1 MGGDSVSNSMPASER
16 ENQRIRGQL
25 NSAIVLSTDLV
36 PGTHLLDPAI
46 ELSTHRSR
54 MHASLGRIML
64 QSHGRRE
71 SRSWTAVGARWRRP
85 WPGRCRRVRHSLGSR
100 VATIFPE
107 SARQLASSQALPR
120 PDLTPRRRTSAS
132 CASPAERRKE
142 AFTGSLRPSGASDR
156 CGGVLN
162 PVVLGVQWVKTAR
175 WVNRHRRH
183 LLWVRRFGG
192 APGFCRLHP
201 SAGMLLAH
209 WRH

>member
-1 MGGDSVSNSMPASER
+1 MLDK
-16 ENQRIRGQL
+16 
-25 NSAIVLSTDLV
+25 AIVLST
-36 PGTHLLDPAI
+36 
-46 ELSTHRSR
+46 HRPC
-54 MHASLGRIML
+54 MHASLVESCSSRMAAG
-64 QSHGRRE
+64 E

-85 WPGRCRRVRHSLGSR
+85 WPGRCRRVRHSLSSR
-100 VATIFPE
+100 AAAIPPE
-107 SARQLASSQALPR
+107 QPPRQASSQALPR

-156 CGGVLN
+156 CCRVLN

-175 WVNRHRRH
+175 WANRHRRH

>member
-1 MGGDSVSNSMPASER
+1 MR
-16 ENQRIRGQL
+16 NQRDPQTAGFCDR
-25 NSAIVLSTDLV
+25 
-36 PGTHLLDPAI
+36 THLLGPAI
-46 ELSTHRSR
+46 ELSTHRPH
-54 MHASLGRIML
+54 MHASLVDSCSSRMAAG
-64 QSHGRRE
+64 E

-100 VATIFPE
+100 AAAISPE
-107 SARQLASSQALPR
+107 QSRWLASSQVLPR

-132 CASPAERRKE
+132 CSSPAEHRKE
-142 AFTGSLRPSGASDR
+142 AFVGSLRPSGASDR